1 MSFGIPDFGY
11 PWVLVLLIIP
21 LGLIIF
27 GWIRGAHR
35 VALPFDHQ
43 VTLDSNRNH
52 SKLWF
57 FLLRISRIIPKIL
70 LAIAI
75 ILLAGPRE
83 FEQPKQE
90 RELTNI
96 QFCIDVSGSMTSQF
110 GDTDSYG
117 AAMNAMNEFI
127 DKRSGDAFGLT
138 IFGNE
143 YLHWVP
149 LTSDPSAFKCA
160 PPFLHPSKL
169 PGEYGGTAIGNALRA
184 CEKVLIN
191 REDGDRMIVLLSDGE
206 SYDLYDG
213 KDLEVAKLLKDS
225 KIRLYAI
232 HIGNDGIP
240 EPVETIAQMTG
251 GAAFPAGDTDS
262 LDLVFKHID
271 KMSKSKLKR
280 VTPDPVD
287 FYWPFLLVGFCLLFI
302 RILCLF
308 GLRYTPW

>member
-1 MSFGIPDFGY
+1 MKFGIPDFGY

-21 LGLIIF
+21 IGLIIL
-27 GWIRGAHR
+27 GWLRGAHR

-43 VTLDSNRNH
+43 VAIDSNSNH
-52 SKLWF
+52 NKWWF
-57 FLLRISRIIPKIL
+57 MLLRISRIIPKIL

-75 ILLAGPRE
+75 MLLAGPRE

-96 QFCIDVSGSMTSQF
+96 QFCIDVSGSMTADF
-110 GDTDSYG
+110 GDTDRYE
-117 AAMNAMNEFI
+117 AAMIAMNSFI
-127 DKRSGDAFGLT
+127 DQREGDAFGLT

-169 PGEYGGTAIGNALRA
+169 PNEYGGTAIGHALRA

-191 REDGDRMIVLLSDGE
+191 REKGDRMIVLFSDGQ
-206 SYDLYDG
+206 SFDLYNG
-213 KDLEVAKLLKDS
+213 KELEVAKLLKES

-232 HIGNDGIP
+232 HIGNGGIP

-251 GAAFPAGDTDS
+251 GAGFPAGDTGS
-262 LDLVFKHID
+262 LKLVFKHID

-287 FYWPFLLVGFCLLFI
+287 YYWPFVVTGLSLLII